1 MSEPEADNLNKFAML
16 RYEGQNHRFDSLAG
30 AKAAWEQLTPAQ
42 QVHATIVADG
52 TMYEQA
58 EIAEMTL

>member
-16 RYEGQNHRFDSLAG
+16 RYEGQNHRFDSLAE

>member
-1 MSEPEADNLNKFAML
+1 MDNPEADNLNKYAML
-16 RYEGQNHRFDSLAG
+16 RYQGGNHRFDSLAE
-30 AKAAWEQLTPAQ
+30 ARAAWEKTPAQ

-58 EIAEMTL
+58 EIVEMAL